1 MNLDFRLAKAS
12 DFLGIQQ
19 ISKHS
24 LRNTVTVLA
33 HDIPSTVQTLQ
44 DNMPFP
50 NEDDNTAAYPTYL
63 SVPVLVAR
71 NTTSASGENK
81 PRVVGYAFLGPRRK
95 STSTTGDAWTM
106 EVRKLAVGGGKWYI
120 FPVEGM
126 AGTNVVRIDTAYL
139 WFDGPGDAGDG
150 GDSSSDNFSGHGGGD
165 GDGEGSEAG
174 SVESEGSAG
183 SEGSAASYDSYGSE
197 GSQGSRTSVS
207 SERNG
212 HESDDDEDEDNEHEE
227 DDWDDDDDPYGE
239 VEDDDI
245 EFD

>member
-1 MNLDFRLAKAS
+1 
-12 DFLGIQQ
+12 
-19 ISKHS
+19 
-24 LRNTVTVLA
+24 
-33 HDIPSTVQTLQ
+33 
-44 DNMPFP
+44 MPFP

-63 SVPVLVAR
+63 SVPILIAR
-71 NTTSASGENK
+71 NTTNASGENK

-126 AGTNVVRIDTAYL
+126 AGTYGVSINTAYL
-139 WFDGPGDAGDG
+139 WFDG
-150 GDSSSDNFSGHGGGD
+150 HGGN

-174 SVESEGSAG
+174 SAESEGSAG

-197 GSQGSRTSVS
+197 RSQGSQTSVS
-207 SERNG
+207 SEKNS
-212 HESDDDEDEDNEHEE
+212 HESDDDKDEDSEDEE

-245 EFD
+245 EYD